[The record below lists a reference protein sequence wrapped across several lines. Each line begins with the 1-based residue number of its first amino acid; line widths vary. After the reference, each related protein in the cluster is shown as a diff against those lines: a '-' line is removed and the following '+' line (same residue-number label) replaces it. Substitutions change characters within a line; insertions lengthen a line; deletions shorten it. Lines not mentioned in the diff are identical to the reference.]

1 MNDMNLSPVGMDQLS
16 VTSVSASHLG
26 LPNSP
31 THNPIPAPG
40 MSVTIPSLGP
50 SLGSLPS
57 ALSLMVPM
65 GSLGDGRGV
74 MCGLPDRNYSLPPP
88 PYPHLESTYFR
99 HLLPGIL
106 SYLADRPPPQY
117 IHPSSLN
124 MDGTL
129 SVPGSNP
136 SGLDP
141 YSGPGGPLE
150 QGLGSLDARQ
160 VGGQP
165 DALHP
170 GGPHELD
177 PAGLAMESRVSSP
190 LSPDRMGE
198 ELAPMEGVEVGSVT
212 DGQQLGGGGG
222 GGGGGVDPS
231 SGGGMP
237 LHGPPVLEL
246 SVGMEPEHMGRRAG
260 GGGGGG
266 GEMNPGVVSV
276 VLAGSMESVSLHGHP
291 GMGLEVV
298 NVSPITAEVT
308 LGPEN
313 NLVLVNSSLQLEDA
327 TSNKENLV
335 TAYTIWCTLCE
346 RSYTSDCPEHGPVT
360 FIPDTPIQSR
370 ARLSLPHPLCLRI
383 SVADE
388 PLGVFARDTHIIPQ
402 RTCFG
407 PLVGQHCSNM
417 DLSDWP
423 EKDTPQIWKMYHNN
437 VLEFCIVTTDE
448 NECNWMMFV
457 RKARTREEQNLVAYP
472 ANGKLF
478 FCTTTEIHP
487 DQELLFYYSR
497 DYCRL
502 LGAPRVPEGQIC
514 QCGKECSSFTELK
527 SHVSD
532 HNPHPHPHPHHHH
545 HHHHPH
551 HNGHGHPPL
560 DHSPSQQDHPHQ
572 QEQQG
577 QQQQQQQQQEGHH
590 DDKLTNGNSSTSSS
604 PWGCHSH
611 TNNNNNNNNNINH
624 NNNGDSNDNTSNG
637 DAHANSSNLNAAP
650 PRAKA
655 GGRGHGVREKKFK
668 CSMCSRAFI
677 TSTKLNVHFM
687 GHVGMKPHKCEY
699 CSKAFSDPSNLRMH
713 LKIHTGQK
721 NYRCTVCEKSFT
733 QKSHVESHMLIHQ
746 AGEKLKCGLCDRAFI
761 RKHDLRTHMFY
772 HTNERH
778 IQCPKCDKHFL
789 KTNHLKK
796 HMNSHEG
803 RRDFVCEK
811 CHKAFL
817 TKYHLTRHLKIC
829 KGPKVE
835 RASRKGRGEEEDEEE
850 EDEEDEEEEEG
861 EEEEEEEE
869 EGEGEGEEMEEEDER
884 GDGRERRRTSRRGG
898 GGGGRRSERL
908 IDPAQNEDC
917 DYGSEKPLSP
927 PH

>member
-16 VTSVSASHLG
+16 VPSVSASHLG
-26 LPNSP
+26 LPTSP
-31 THNPIPAPG
+31 THNPIPTPG
-40 MSVTIPSLGP
+40 MPVAIPSLGP

-57 ALSLMVPM
+57 ALSLMLPM
-65 GSLGDGRGV
+65 GPLGDRGV
-74 MCGLPDRNYSLPPP
+74 MCGLPERNYSLPPP
-88 PYPHLESTYFR
+88 PYPHLESSYFR
-99 HLLPGIL
+99 HILPGIL

-124 MDGTL
+124 MDGPL
-129 SVPGSNP
+129 SVASNNP

-150 QGLGSLDARQ
+150 QGLVPMDSRQ
-160 VGGQP
+160 VSSQG
-165 DALHP
+165 DLHQA
-170 GGPHELD
+170 GAHELGST
-177 PAGLAMESRVSSP
+177 GLAMESRVSSP
-190 LSPDRMGE
+190 MSPDRMGD
-198 ELAPMEGVEVGSVT
+198 ELATMDGVGVVAVSDT
-212 DGQQLGGGGG
+212 QQQLGGGRPPQPHEGLT
-222 GGGGGVDPS
+222 GVDS
-231 SGGGMP
+231 SGGVMP

-246 SVGMEPEHMGRRAG
+246 PVVMEPDHMGGRVGNAG
-260 GGGGGG
+260 GGGTGGL
-266 GEMNPGVVSV
+266 GEQLHTNGELNSGVVSV
-276 VLAGSMESVSLHGHP
+276 VLTGSMTSQGQLEPVSLHGHS
-291 GMGLEVV
+291 GMGLEAVNV
-298 NVSPITAEVT
+298 NVSPITAEVS

-313 NLVLVNSSLQLEDA
+313 NLVLVNSTLQLEDS
-327 TSNKENLV
+327 TSNKENMV
-335 TAYTIWCTLCE
+335 TTYTIWCTLCE

-360 FIPDTPIQSR
+360 FIPDAPIQTR
-370 ARLSLPHPLCLRI
+370 ARLSLPRPLCLRI
-383 SVADE
+383 SVTEE
-388 PLGVFARDTHIIPQ
+388 PLGVFARDVIPP

-407 PLVGQHCSNM
+407 PMVGQHCSNV

-437 VLEFCIVTTDE
+437 VLEFYIVTTDE

-502 LGAPRVPEGQIC
+502 IGVPQVPEGQIC
-514 QCGKECSSFTELK
+514 QCGKECSSFSELK
-527 SHVSD
+527 SHLSSHNSNHN
-532 HNPHPHPHPHHHH
+532 HNPPP
-545 HHHHPH
+545 
-551 HNGHGHPPL
+551 HGH
-560 DHSPSQQDHPHQ
+560 SQ
-572 QEQQG
+572 
-577 QQQQQQQQQEGHH
+577 GH
-590 DDKLTNGNSSTSSS
+590 
-604 PWGCHSH
+604 
-611 TNNNNNNNNNINH
+611 
-624 NNNGDSNDNTSNG
+624 
-637 DAHANSSNLNAAP
+637 
-650 PRAKA
+650 
-655 GGRGHGVREKKFK
+655 VREKKFK

-733 QKSHVESHMLIHQ
+733 QKSHVASHMLIHTG
-746 AGEKLKCGLCDRAFI
+746 AEKLKCDLCDRSFI
-761 RKHDLRTHMFY
+761 RKHDLKQHMFS
-772 HTNERH
+772 HTHERR
-778 IQCPKCDKHFL
+778 IQCPKCNKHFL

-829 KGPKVE
+829 KGPKTE
-835 RASRKGRGEEEDEEE
+835 RASQ
-850 EDEEDEEEEEG
+850 
-861 EEEEEEEE
+861 EEEEEE
-869 EGEGEGEEMEEEDER
+869 DD
-884 GDGRERRRTSRRGG
+884 DGGRGG
-898 GGGGRRSERL
+898 AERL
-908 IDPAQNEDC
+908 VDSASNEDC
-917 DYGSEKPLSP
+917 A
-927 PH
+927 HQ

>member
-16 VTSVSASHLG
+16 VPSVSASHLG
-26 LPNSP
+26 LPTSP
-31 THNPIPAPG
+31 THNPIPTPG
-40 MSVTIPSLGP
+40 MPVAIPSLGP

-57 ALSLMVPM
+57 ALSLMLPM
-65 GSLGDGRGV
+65 GPLSDRGV
-74 MCGLPDRNYSLPPP
+74 MCGLPERNYSLPPP
-88 PYPHLESTYFR
+88 PYPHLESSYFR
-99 HLLPGIL
+99 HILPGIL

-129 SVPGSNP
+129 SVASNNP

-150 QGLGSLDARQ
+150 QGLVPMDSRQ
-160 VGGQP
+160 VSGQG
-165 DALHP
+165 DLHQT
-170 GGPHELD
+170 GAHELD
-177 PAGLAMESRVSSP
+177 STGLAMESRVSSP
-190 LSPDRMGE
+190 MSPDRMGE
-198 ELAPMEGVEVGSVT
+198 ELATMDGVGVVAVSDT
-212 DGQQLGGGGG
+212 QQQLGGGRQPQPHEGL
-222 GGGGGVDPS
+222 DS
-231 SGGGMP
+231 SGGVMP

-246 SVGMEPEHMGRRAG
+246 PVVMEPDHMGGRVGNSGAG
-260 GGGGGG
+260 GAGGL
-266 GEMNPGVVSV
+266 GEQLHSNGELNSGVVSV
-276 VLAGSMESVSLHGHP
+276 VLTGSMASQSQLEPVSLHGHS
-291 GMGLEVV
+291 GMGLEAV
-298 NVSPITAEVT
+298 NVSPITAEVS

-313 NLVLVNSSLQLEDA
+313 NLVLVNSTLQLEDS

-335 TAYTIWCTLCE
+335 SAYTMWCTLCE

-360 FIPDTPIQSR
+360 FIPDAPIQSR
-370 ARLSLPHPLCLRI
+370 ARLSLPRPLCLRI

-388 PLGVFARDTHIIPQ
+388 PLGVFARDVIPP

-407 PLVGQHCSNM
+407 PIVGQHCSSV
-417 DLSDWP
+417 DLSDWL

-437 VLEFCIVTTDE
+437 VLEFYIVTTDE

-502 LGAPRVPEGQIC
+502 MGVPQVPEGEIC
-514 QCGKECSSFTELK
+514 QCGKECSSFSELK
-527 SHVSD
+527 SHLS
-532 HNPHPHPHPHHHH
+532 N
-545 HHHHPH
+545 
-551 HNGHGHPPL
+551 HNG
-560 DHSPSQQDHPHQ
+560 
-572 QEQQG
+572 
-577 QQQQQQQQQEGHH
+577 
-590 DDKLTNGNSSTSSS
+590 N
-604 PWGCHSH
+604 HSH
-611 TNNNNNNNNNINH
+611 NQ
-624 NNNGDSNDNTSNG
+624 
-637 DAHANSSNLNAAP
+637 P
-650 PRAKA
+650 PHSHSQ
-655 GGRGHGVREKKFK
+655 GHVREKKFK

-733 QKSHVESHMLIHQ
+733 QKSHVASHMLIHTG
-746 AGEKLKCGLCDRAFI
+746 AEKLKCDLCDRTFI
-761 RKHDLRTHMFY
+761 RKHDLKQHMFS
-772 HTNERH
+772 HTHERR
-778 IQCPKCDKHFL
+778 IQCPKCNKHFL

-829 KGPKVE
+829 KGPKME
-835 RASRKGRGEEEDEEE
+835 RVSRKEQDVDEEED
-850 EDEEDEEEEEG
+850 DEED
-861 EEEEEEEE
+861 
-869 EGEGEGEEMEEEDER
+869 D
-884 GDGRERRRTSRRGG
+884 DGRRGG
-898 GGGGRRSERL
+898 ERL
-908 IDPAQNEDC
+908 VDSANSEDC
-917 DYGSEKPLSP
+917 GLDVGGYNSEKSLSP

>member
-1 MNDMNLSPVGMDQLS
+1 MDQLS
-16 VTSVSASHLG
+16 VPSVSASHLG
-26 LPNSP
+26 LPTSP
-31 THNPIPAPG
+31 THNPIPTPG
-40 MSVTIPSLGP
+40 MPVAIPSLGP

-57 ALSLMVPM
+57 ALSLMLPM
-65 GSLGDGRGV
+65 GPLSDRGV
-74 MCGLPDRNYSLPPP
+74 MCGLPERNYSLPPP
-88 PYPHLESTYFR
+88 PYPHLESSYFR
-99 HLLPGIL
+99 HILPGIL

-129 SVPGSNP
+129 SVASNNP

-150 QGLGSLDARQ
+150 QGLVPMDSRQ
-160 VGGQP
+160 VSGQG
-165 DALHP
+165 DLHQT
-170 GGPHELD
+170 GAHELD
-177 PAGLAMESRVSSP
+177 STGLAMESRVSSP
-190 LSPDRMGE
+190 MSPDRMGE
-198 ELAPMEGVEVGSVT
+198 ELATMDGVGVVAVSDT
-212 DGQQLGGGGG
+212 QQQLGGGRQPQPHEGLT
-222 GGGGGVDPS
+222 GVDS
-231 SGGGMP
+231 SGGVMP

-246 SVGMEPEHMGRRAG
+246 PVVMEPDHMGGRVGNG
-260 GGGGGG
+260 GGGGAGG
-266 GEMNPGVVSV
+266 LGEQLHSNGELNSGVVSV
-276 VLAGSMESVSLHGHP
+276 VLTSSMASQGQLEPVPLHGHS
-291 GMGLEVV
+291 GMGLEAV
-298 NVSPITAEVT
+298 NVSPITAEVS

-313 NLVLVNSSLQLEDA
+313 NLVLVNSTLQLEDS
-327 TSNKENLV
+327 TSNKENMV

-360 FIPDTPIQSR
+360 FIPDAPIQSR
-370 ARLSLPHPLCLRI
+370 ARLSLPRPLCLRI

-388 PLGVFARDTHIIPQ
+388 PLGVFARDVIPP

-407 PLVGQHCSNM
+407 PMVGQHCSNV

-423 EKDTPQIWKMYHNN
+423 EKDTPQVWKMYHNN
-437 VLEFCIVTTDE
+437 VLEFYIVTTDE

-497 DYCRL
+497 DYCRMM
-502 LGAPRVPEGQIC
+502 GVPQVPEGQIC
-514 QCGKECSSFTELK
+514 QCGKECSSFSELK
-527 SHVSD
+527 AKGQ
-532 HNPHPHPHPHHHH
+532 
-545 HHHHPH
+545 
-551 HNGHGHPPL
+551 GH
-560 DHSPSQQDHPHQ
+560 
-572 QEQQG
+572 
-577 QQQQQQQQQEGHH
+577 
-590 DDKLTNGNSSTSSS
+590 
-604 PWGCHSH
+604 
-611 TNNNNNNNNNINH
+611 
-624 NNNGDSNDNTSNG
+624 
-637 DAHANSSNLNAAP
+637 
-650 PRAKA
+650 
-655 GGRGHGVREKKFK
+655 VREKKFK

-733 QKSHVESHMLIHQ
+733 QKSHVASHMLIHTG
-746 AGEKLKCGLCDRAFI
+746 AEKLKCDLCDRAFI
-761 RKHDLRTHMFY
+761 RKHDLKQHMFS
-772 HTNERH
+772 HTHERR
-778 IQCPKCDKHFL
+778 IQCPKCNKHFL

-829 KGPKVE
+829 KGPKTE
-835 RASRKGRGEEEDEEE
+835 KGSRKEQDVDED
-850 EDEEDEEEEEG
+850 D

-869 EGEGEGEEMEEEDER
+869 DDSR
-884 GDGRERRRTSRRGG
+884 GGRGG
-898 GGGGRRSERL
+898 GGERL
-908 IDPAQNEDC
+908 VDSANNEDC
-917 DYGSEKPLSP
+917 GLDVGGYNSEKSLSP

>member
-1 MNDMNLSPVGMDQLS
+1 KHHLMNDMNLSPVGMDQLS
-16 VTSVSASHLG
+16 VPSVSASHLG
-26 LPNSP
+26 LPTSP
-31 THNPIPAPG
+31 THNPIPTPG
-40 MSVTIPSLGP
+40 MPVAIPSLGP

-57 ALSLMVPM
+57 ALSLMLPM
-65 GSLGDGRGV
+65 GPLSDRGV
-74 MCGLPDRNYSLPPP
+74 MCGLPERNYSLPPP
-88 PYPHLESTYFR
+88 PYPHLESSYFR
-99 HLLPGIL
+99 HILPGIL

-129 SVPGSNP
+129 SVPSNNP

-150 QGLGSLDARQ
+150 QGLVPMDSRQ
-160 VGGQP
+160 VSGQG
-165 DALHP
+165 DLHQT
-170 GGPHELD
+170 GAHELD
-177 PAGLAMESRVSSP
+177 STGLTMESRVSSP
-190 LSPDRMGE
+190 MSPDRMGE
-198 ELAPMEGVEVGSVT
+198 ELATMDGVGVVPDT
-212 DGQQLGGGGG
+212 QQQLGGGRQPQPHEGLT
-222 GGGGGVDPS
+222 GVDS
-231 SGGGMP
+231 SGGVMP

-246 SVGMEPEHMGRRAG
+246 PVVMDPDHLGGRVGNSG
-260 GGGGGG
+260 GGGAGGL
-266 GEMNPGVVSV
+266 GEQLHTNGELTSGVVSV
-276 VLAGSMESVSLHGHP
+276 VLTGSMSSQSQLEPVSLHGHT
-291 GMGLEVV
+291 GMGLEAV
-298 NVSPITAEVT
+298 NVSPITAEVS

-313 NLVLVNSSLQLEDA
+313 NLVLVNSTLQLEDS
-327 TSNKENLV
+327 TSSKENMV
-335 TAYTIWCTLCE
+335 PGYTIWCTLCE

-360 FIPDTPIQSR
+360 FIPDAPIQSR
-370 ARLSLPHPLCLRI
+370 ARLSLPRPLCLRI

-388 PLGVFARDTHIIPQ
+388 PLGVFARDVIPP

-407 PLVGQHCSNM
+407 PMVGQHCSNV

-502 LGAPRVPEGQIC
+502 MGVPQVLDGQLC
-514 QCGKECSSFTELK
+514 QCGKECSSFNELK
-527 SHVSD
+527 SHLTSSTR
-532 HNPHPHPHPHHHH
+532 NT
-545 HHHHPH
+545 
-551 HNGHGHPPL
+551 
-560 DHSPSQQDHPHQ
+560 
-572 QEQQG
+572 
-577 QQQQQQQQQEGHH
+577 
-590 DDKLTNGNSSTSSS
+590 TNGAS
-604 PWGCHSH
+604 
-611 TNNNNNNNNNINH
+611 
-624 NNNGDSNDNTSNG
+624 
-637 DAHANSSNLNAAP
+637 
-650 PRAKA
+650 RAK
-655 GGRGHGVREKKFK
+655 GQGHVREKKFK
-668 CSMCSRAFI
+668 CNMCSQAFI

-733 QKSHVESHMLIHQ
+733 QKSHVASHMLIHTG
-746 AGEKLKCGLCDRAFI
+746 AEKLKCDLCDRAFI
-761 RKHDLRTHMFY
+761 RKHDLKQHMFS
-772 HTNERH
+772 HTHERR
-778 IQCPKCDKHFL
+778 IQCPKCNKHFL

-829 KGPKVE
+829 KGPKTD
-835 RASRKGRGEEEDEEE
+835 RPSRKDQ
-850 EDEEDEEEEEG
+850 DVEG
-861 EEEEEEEE
+861 E
-869 EGEGEGEEMEEEDER
+869 
-884 GDGRERRRTSRRGG
+884 
-898 GGGGRRSERL
+898 RL
-908 IDPAQNEDC
+908 VDSVSNEDC
-917 DYGSEKPLSP
+917 GLDVGGYNSEKSLSP

>member
-16 VTSVSASHLG
+16 VPSVSASHLG
-26 LPNSP
+26 LPTSP
-31 THNPIPAPG
+31 THNPIPTPG
-40 MSVTIPSLGP
+40 MPVAIPSLGP

-57 ALSLMVPM
+57 ALSLMLPM
-65 GSLGDGRGV
+65 GPLSDRGV
-74 MCGLPDRNYSLPPP
+74 MCGLPERNYSLPPP
-88 PYPHLESTYFR
+88 PYPHLESSYFR
-99 HLLPGIL
+99 HILPGIL

-129 SVPGSNP
+129 SVPSNNP

-150 QGLGSLDARQ
+150 QGLVPMDSRQ
-160 VGGQP
+160 VSGQG
-165 DALHP
+165 DLHQT
-170 GGPHELD
+170 GAHELD
-177 PAGLAMESRVSSP
+177 STGLTMESRVSSP
-190 LSPDRMGE
+190 MSPDRMGE
-198 ELAPMEGVEVGSVT
+198 ELATMDGVGVVPDT
-212 DGQQLGGGGG
+212 QQQLGGGRQPQPHEGLT
-222 GGGGGVDPS
+222 GVDS
-231 SGGGMP
+231 SGGVMP

-246 SVGMEPEHMGRRAG
+246 PVVMDPDHLGGRVGNSG
-260 GGGGGG
+260 GGGAGGL
-266 GEMNPGVVSV
+266 GEQLHTNGELTSGVVSV
-276 VLAGSMESVSLHGHP
+276 VLTGSMSSQSQLEPVSLHSHT
-291 GMGLEVV
+291 GMGLEAV
-298 NVSPITAEVT
+298 NVSPITAEVS

-313 NLVLVNSSLQLEDA
+313 NLVLVNSTLQLEDS
-327 TSNKENLV
+327 TSSKENMV
-335 TAYTIWCTLCE
+335 PGYTIWCTLCE

-360 FIPDTPIQSR
+360 FIPDAPIQSR
-370 ARLSLPHPLCLRI
+370 ARLSLPRPLCLRI

-388 PLGVFARDTHIIPQ
+388 PLGVFARDVIPP

-407 PLVGQHCSNM
+407 PMVGQHCSNV

-502 LGAPRVPEGQIC
+502 MGVPQVLDGQLC
-514 QCGKECSSFTELK
+514 QCGKECSSFNELK
-527 SHVSD
+527 SHLSSHRQPNNSD
-532 HNPHPHPHPHHHH
+532 SAKGQ
-545 HHHHPH
+545 
-551 HNGHGHPPL
+551 GH
-560 DHSPSQQDHPHQ
+560 
-572 QEQQG
+572 
-577 QQQQQQQQQEGHH
+577 
-590 DDKLTNGNSSTSSS
+590 
-604 PWGCHSH
+604 
-611 TNNNNNNNNNINH
+611 
-624 NNNGDSNDNTSNG
+624 
-637 DAHANSSNLNAAP
+637 
-650 PRAKA
+650 
-655 GGRGHGVREKKFK
+655 VREKKFK
-668 CSMCSRAFI
+668 CNMCSQAFI

-733 QKSHVESHMLIHQ
+733 QKSHVASHMLIHTG
-746 AGEKLKCGLCDRAFI
+746 AEKLKCDLCDRAFI
-761 RKHDLRTHMFY
+761 RKHDLKQHMFS
-772 HTNERH
+772 HTHERR
-778 IQCPKCDKHFL
+778 IQCPKCNKHFL

-829 KGPKVE
+829 KGPKTD
-835 RASRKGRGEEEDEEE
+835 RASRKDQDVEQEEEEEEEDEEE
-850 EDEEDEEEEEG
+850 EDIPPF
-861 EEEEEEEE
+861 
-869 EGEGEGEEMEEEDER
+869 
-884 GDGRERRRTSRRGG
+884 TSRF
-898 GGGGRRSERL
+898 
-908 IDPAQNEDC
+908 
-917 DYGSEKPLSP
+917 P
-927 PH
+927 PNITLCNVFCNRQINCHVLH

>member
-1 MNDMNLSPVGMDQLS
+1 QMNDMNLSPVGMDQLS
-16 VTSVSASHLG
+16 VPSVSASHLG
-26 LPNSP
+26 LPTSP
-31 THNPIPAPG
+31 THNPIPTPG
-40 MSVTIPSLGP
+40 MPVAIPSLGP

-57 ALSLMVPM
+57 ALSLMLPM
-65 GSLGDGRGV
+65 GPLSDRGV
-74 MCGLPDRNYSLPPP
+74 MCGLPERNYSLPPP
-88 PYPHLESTYFR
+88 PYPHLESSYFR
-99 HLLPGIL
+99 HILPGIL

-129 SVPGSNP
+129 SVTSNNP

-150 QGLGSLDARQ
+150 QGLVPMDSRQ
-160 VGGQP
+160 VSGQG
-165 DALHP
+165 DLHQT
-170 GGPHELD
+170 GAHELD
-177 PAGLAMESRVSSP
+177 STGLAMESRVSSP
-190 LSPDRMGE
+190 MSPDRMGE
-198 ELAPMEGVEVGSVT
+198 ELATMDGVGVVAVSDT
-212 DGQQLGGGGG
+212 QQQLGGGRQPQSHEGLT
-222 GGGGGVDPS
+222 GVDS
-231 SGGGMP
+231 SGGVLP

-246 SVGMEPEHMGRRAG
+246 PVVMEQDHMGGRVGNAG
-260 GGGGGG
+260 GGAGGL
-266 GEMNPGVVSV
+266 GEQLHSNGELNSGVVSV
-276 VLAGSMESVSLHGHP
+276 VLTGSMASQGQLEPVPLHGHS
-291 GMGLEVV
+291 GMGLEAV
-298 NVSPITAEVT
+298 NVSPITAEVS

-313 NLVLVNSSLQLEDA
+313 NLVLVNSTLQLEDS
-327 TSNKENLV
+327 TSNKENMV

-370 ARLSLPHPLCLRI
+370 ARLSLPRPLCLRI

-388 PLGVFARDTHIIPQ
+388 PLGVFARDVIPP

-407 PLVGQHCSNM
+407 PMVGQHCSNV

-423 EKDTPQIWKMYHNN
+423 EKDAPQLWKMYHNN
-437 VLEFCIVTTDE
+437 VLEFYIVTTDE

-497 DYCRL
+497 DYCRMM
-502 LGAPRVPEGQIC
+502 GVPQVPEGQIC
-514 QCGKECSSFTELK
+514 QCGKECSSFSELK
-527 SHVSD
+527 SHLSS
-532 HNPHPHPHPHHHH
+532 HNS
-545 HHHHPH
+545 
-551 HNGHGHPPL
+551 N
-560 DHSPSQQDHPHQ
+560 
-572 QEQQG
+572 
-577 QQQQQQQQQEGHH
+577 
-590 DDKLTNGNSSTSSS
+590 
-604 PWGCHSH
+604 HSH
-611 TNNNNNNNNNINH
+611 NQ
-624 NNNGDSNDNTSNG
+624 
-637 DAHANSSNLNAAP
+637 P
-650 PRAKA
+650 PHSHSQ
-655 GGRGHGVREKKFK
+655 GHVREKKFK

-733 QKSHVESHMLIHQ
+733 QKSHVASHMLIHTG
-746 AGEKLKCGLCDRAFI
+746 AEKLKCDLCDRAFI
-761 RKHDLRTHMFY
+761 RKHDLKQHMFS
-772 HTNERH
+772 HTHERR
-778 IQCPKCDKHFL
+778 IQCPKCNKHFL

-829 KGPKVE
+829 KGPKTV
-835 RASRKGRGEEEDEEE
+835 RAEEE
-850 EDEEDEEEEEG
+850 EDEDG
-861 EEEEEEEE
+861 S
-869 EGEGEGEEMEEEDER
+869 R
-884 GDGRERRRTSRRGG
+884 GGRGG
-898 GGGGRRSERL
+898 GERL
-908 IDPAQNEDC
+908 VDSANNEDC
-917 DYGSEKPLSP
+917 GLDVGGYNSEKSLSP